1 MTYKKYFCDCTL
13 LCPVLG
19 KEVSYFCDMMISSIL
34 HILITLYFSCVDGT
48 DNCKQDQSGKIKC
61 QSCRIKKCI
70 EVGMSPDSV
79 GHKQKQKNIV
89 NDSIKPK
96 TNVNENSEILN
107 KPQALINHLNF
118 TKESVIIL
126 YTREFRAKIATQLLI

>member
-1 MTYKKYFCDCTL
+1 
-13 LCPVLG
+13 
-19 KEVSYFCDMMISSIL
+19 MISSIL
-34 HILITLYFSCVDGT
+34 YILITLYFSCVDGT

-89 NDSIKPK
+89 SDSIKPK